1 MSLCTL
7 RVSQLEDFEKVRVL
21 GVGGAGIVHE
31 LLHKTSGARY
41 ALKEMEIKNKTQMK
55 VTARGVGW
63 RHCC

>member
-1 MSLCTL
+1 
-7 RVSQLEDFEKVRVL
+7 VRVL

>member
-1 MSLCTL
+1 VYVLFST
-7 RVSQLEDFEKVRVL
+7 QLEDFEKVRVL

-55 VTARGVGW
+55 VTLMGVGK
-63 RHCC
+63 RALRL

>member
-1 MSLCTL
+1 
-7 RVSQLEDFEKVRVL
+7 VRVL

-55 VTARGVGW
+55 VTLMGVGKRALLFW
-63 RHCC
+63 CMC